1 MYKIWSFTYS
11 WRITQLRN
19 YCRAVK
25 AYPSS
30 GGWTLVLE
38 LVLVIAMVPVL
49 VPCTVLSPWSVVRG
63 QGAEMSGIAGYTRY
77 LSHFWRYTRDTFC
90 ILFSSDRSS
99 GLIIHQIHFVY
110 FLKQILDLIIYSGSW
125 SRFLGSSDTSGL
137 NLSLTK
143 QPHIRLLFLKLSKVE
158 HLKPEAAE
166 FLNCDQLSLF
176 PGFYLIQMRRQTT
189 FAGVQTSERFE
200 DRKILIGSL

>member
-1 MYKIWSFTYS
+1 M
-11 WRITQLRN
+11 
-19 YCRAVK
+19 
-25 AYPSS
+25 
-30 GGWTLVLE
+30 
-38 LVLVIAMVPVL
+38 
-49 VPCTVLSPWSVVRG
+49 VRG

-99 GLIIHQIHFVY
+99 GVYPGLIIHQIHFVY

-176 PGFYLIQMRRQTT
+176 PGFYLIQMRRQST